1 MSGHDKNRVS
11 SVREEDPIPKGV
23 RGHKRQALKRSIK
36 SRHMFMI
43 ALAGVIGTGLFLGTG
58 DVINRAGR
66 RDDRR
71 VCCRWFPPVADHVVS
86 G

>member
-58 DVINRAGR
+58 DVINRAGPGGR
-66 RDDRR
+66 TSMLT
-71 VCCRWFPPVADHVVS
+71 AVS
-86 G
+86 SPRGSVRS